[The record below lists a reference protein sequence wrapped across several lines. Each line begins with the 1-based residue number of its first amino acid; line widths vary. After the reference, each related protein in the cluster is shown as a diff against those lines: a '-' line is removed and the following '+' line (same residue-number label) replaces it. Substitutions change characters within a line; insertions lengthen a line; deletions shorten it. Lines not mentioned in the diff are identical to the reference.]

1 MTPSDYFDFGV
12 LLFIGFGTLWGFIRG
27 FVSALKYVLIPF
39 LGAMVAYRFHENLI
53 QTFGWASTVPM
64 KWIAGV
70 ALFLLTALVITILVS
85 LMEACLKKSHLT
97 LWNHLFGLVFGFL
110 LALVVT
116 WLVSFGM
123 ITFADSTVPMVAQSR
138 SAKYL
143 LKIAE
148 AGKKRLPE
156 PSDAKTETSKKVYEM
171 SEKFIQRV
179 EENRAAAPGEETRD
193 ENTGIPK
200 MLDEVDSRLEPIFLR
215 DEKNKSET
223 N

>member
-1 MTPSDYFDFGV
+1 MTPCDYYDLGV
-12 LLFIGFGTLWGFIRG
+12 LLFIGFGTLWGLIRG
-27 FVSALKYVLIPF
+27 FVSALKYILIPF
-39 LGAMVAYRFHENLI
+39 LGFMIACQFHEDLI
-53 QTFGWASTVPM
+53 KVFGWVSTIPM

-70 ALFLLTALVITILVS
+70 TLFLGTALVITILVS
-85 LMEACLKKSHLT
+85 LMELCLKKSHLS

-123 ITFADSTVPMVAQSR
+123 ITFVDQSLPMVSHSR

-148 AGKKRLPE
+148 VSKKRLPE
-156 PSDAKTETSKKVYEM
+156 PSEAKSETSKTIYQM
-171 SEKFIQRV
+171 PEKFIQRV
-179 EENRAAAPGEETRD
+179 EENRAEAPGEETRD

-200 MLDEVDSRLEPIFLR
+200 MLDEVDERLEPIFLPG
-215 DEKNKSET
+215 EKKSE
-223 N
+223 

>member
-1 MTPSDYFDFGV
+1 MTPSDYFDFCV
-12 LLFIGFGTLWGFIRG
+12 LLFIGFGTIWGFFRG

-39 LGAMVAYRFHENLI
+39 LGFMIACRFHEDLI
-53 QTFGWASTVPM
+53 KACGWVSTIPM
-64 KWIAGV
+64 RWIAGV
-70 ALFLLTALVITILVS
+70 ALFLFTALVITILVS
-85 LMEACLKKSHLT
+85 LMEACLKKSHMS
-97 LWNHLFGLVFGFL
+97 LWNHLFGLIFGFL

-123 ITFADSTVPMVAQSR
+123 ISFMDQSLPMVAHSR

-143 LKIAE
+143 LKMAE
-148 AGKKRLPE
+148 VSQKRLPE
-156 PSDAKTETSKKVYEM
+156 PSSAKTETSKSVYQM
-171 SEKFIQRV
+171 PEKFIQRV

-215 DEKNKSET
+215 DEKNKNPE
-223 N
+223 